1 MNTILRHKVK
11 PECGTRSG
19 YDYHRRMLKEEPCKP
34 CQSVERDYHKA
45 RRAAD
50 RQRINALRQI
60 NRRNNPAIT
69 IQTKYTRNEITRIYG
84 TDCYLCSTPID
95 FEAIRQVGKEGWERS
110 YHPDHVIPLSKGGLD
125 TIENIRPSHAQCNIR
140 KGSRILEETR

>member
-1 MNTILRHKVK
+1 VSTILRHKVK

-19 YDYHRRMLKEEPCKP
+19 YDYHRRVLIAEPCKP
-34 CQSVERDYHKA
+34 CEEAERSYHRA

-50 RQRINALRQI
+50 KKRINELRQI

-69 IQTKYTRNEITRIYG
+69 IQTKYTRQDITKVYG
-84 TDCYLCSTPID
+84 TDCYLCSKPID
-95 FEAIRQVGKEGWERS
+95 FEAVRKVGEDGWELS

-125 TIENIRPSHAQCNIR
+125 TIDNIRPTHAQCNIR
-140 KGSRILEETR
+140 KGSKILEETK